1 MDRRGV
7 SEVAGTMILIGIVVV
22 GMMIVNLVIFSSP
35 TQTRVPSLQ
44 ASLTNKSTLISI
56 VHEGGDSLQPGEFQI
71 LVDGI
76 DQTANFTNSGSYP
89 WSIGE
94 TLSYNAPSMPH
105 RAVMVY
111 NGSGRA
117 GIEILSTKF
126 PWGVYV
132 PPTSGGSGGLG
143 GGGGGTTTTTPGSC
157 VVAID
162 TTSSGKNTTPTSG
175 ITISHTTSG
184 LDRLML
190 VGVSMGFDNH
200 EAVST
205 ITYNGVALTRVGAI
219 THPQS
224 DVRTEIWQL
233 IAPDTGTY
241 NVVITFNKTLS
252 LVAGAGVMT
261 FTGTDQ
267 TSPLGTFASQAGSD
281 DHQINVTV
289 PSAAGEMVLGVI
301 TNEYNTVI
309 TDGSQTEQW
318 NLHML
323 GSPSDSNSAGSTEGR
338 SGVRAHEMDPEQ
350 HVQPLGN
357 GRCVRQAV
365 QRVHPDP
372 HPDGHA
378 RPIVVRL

>member
-35 TQTRVPSLQ
+35 AQTRVPSLQ

-143 GGGGGTTTTTPGSC
+143 GGG
-157 VVAID
+157 
-162 TTSSGKNTTPTSG
+162 TTSPTLPAGSPWYDCSWGYRKN
-175 ITISHTTSG
+175 ITIDHTK
-184 LDRLML
+184 
-190 VGVSMGFDNH
+190 V
-200 EAVST
+200 
-205 ITYNGVALTRVGAI
+205 
-219 THPQS
+219 P
-224 DVRTEIWQL
+224 
-233 IAPDTGTY
+233 GT
-241 NVVITFNKTLS
+241 
-252 LVAGAGVMT
+252 
-261 FTGTDQ
+261 Q
-267 TSPLGTFASQAGSD
+267 TSFPVLISLACRQRPLD
-281 DHQINVTV
+281 PCPV
-289 PSAAGEMVLGVI
+289 
-301 TNEYNTVI
+301 
-309 TDGSQTEQW
+309 
-318 NLHML
+318 
-323 GSPSDSNSAGSTEGR
+323 GR
-338 SGVRAHEMDPEQ
+338 
-350 HVQPLGN
+350 
-357 GRCVRQAV
+357 
-365 QRVHPDP
+365 
-372 HPDGHA
+372 
-378 RPIVVRL
+378 